1 MTVLL
6 TVLGDPEPTRR
17 ARRDLAYGSI
27 VAFVDDPAAP
37 ALEDL
42 REMEALAGGRVEAVE
57 VDPRQPLEALATM
70 EDTLAGL
77 EAEDVVFQVNALDN
91 RLTHPAILCCFRQ
104 GVTAWFCTE
113 KGSHR
118 LPVLEGVEVVSMFS
132 PAERRTLL
140 SLPDETGREAA
151 VEAADDPRERVL
163 EALLGLEAKGL
174 VEADGQ
180 RLRVTDA
187 GRYYRGGLGG
197 EGRGSGG

>member
-17 ARRDLAYGSI
+17 ARRDLAYDRL
-27 VAFVDDPAAP
+27 VAFVDDPDSP
-37 ALEDL
+37 ALADL
-42 REMEALAGGRVEAVE
+42 REMEDLAGGTVEAVE

-70 EDTLAGL
+70 EDTLEALPAG
-77 EAEDVVFQVNALDN
+77 DVAFQVNALDN

-113 KGSHR
+113 KGSRR

-132 PAERRTLL
+132 AAERRTLL
-140 SLPDETGREAA
+140 TLPDETGREAA

-174 VEADGQ
+174 VEADGE
-180 RLRVTDA
+180 RLRLTEA
-187 GRYYRGGLGG
+187 GRYYRGGLRG
-197 EGRGSGG
+197 EGGGGGG